1 MSYFS
6 LYIFAFLL
14 NISFTFAKFVPPP
27 RTRHT
32 SVLVDKKLYFFGG
45 IDENYT
51 ALPWNKLT
59 STGVLQ
65 NYGASACN
73 GGNNNDLFI
82 FGGYESESFTIKYDI
97 NNKHWTNI
105 TSSGKEPIN
114 RFSFSC
120 AKFNNRLITIFAG
133 FPDDGA
139 DSINDLWIFDSFKLK
154 WTLSNASNAP
164 QTSIL
169 PLYDTASDTW
179 KSLNTSGPTPPSR
192 TDFSAVL
199 TSDKRIIIFGGQ
211 NDFPSVFG
219 DLWILDIATNKWSVG
234 KISNPNGLT
243 LYSHTATLVD
253 NYMIVAF
260 GSYGGNNITS
270 TIYLLDVSKRD
281 SYTWVTKFI
290 PNTTNFK

>member
-1 MSYFS
+1 VSQNFK
-6 LYIFAFLL
+6 
-14 NISFTFAKFVPPP
+14 IS
-27 RTRHT
+27 
-32 SVLVDKKLYFFGG
+32 
-45 IDENYT
+45 
-51 ALPWNKLT
+51 ALPWYKLT

-65 NYGASACN
+65 NYGASACS

-82 FGGYESESFTIKYDI
+82 FGGYEFESFTIKYDI

-105 TSSGKEPIN
+105 TNIYSY
-114 RFSFSC
+114 C
-120 AKFNNRLITIFAG
+120 AISLPDETILYIG
-133 FPDDGA
+133 G
-139 DSINDLWIFDSFKLK
+139 IVYNDNGTD
-154 WTLSNASNAP
+154 TLMPLNS
-164 QTSIL
+164 L
-169 PLYDTASDTW
+169 PLYDTASNTW
-179 KSLNTSGPTPPSR
+179 K
-192 TDFSAVL
+192 

-253 NYMIVAF
+253 NYVIVAF
-260 GSYGGNNITS
+260 GSYGGNNISS